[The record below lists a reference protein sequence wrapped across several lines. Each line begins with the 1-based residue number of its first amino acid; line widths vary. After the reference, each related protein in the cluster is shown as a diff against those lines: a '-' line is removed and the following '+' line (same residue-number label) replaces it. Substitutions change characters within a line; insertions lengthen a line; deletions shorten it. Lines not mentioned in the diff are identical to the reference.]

1 MGVEPADDWR
11 RGDVVDTPPPTSPP
25 AFELVPDSVSGT
37 PLWPVQEILDGAF
50 FVIGT
55 VLVMWLG
62 WIVVTV
68 GFNGWFA
75 IVSVFLFWV
84 LLAYVGLPRL
94 QEVLSKVYVP
104 DYFIGR
110 SLTEV
115 GVLGDPIN
123 LALDGSEADIHAAMA
138 KAGWVR
144 AEELTIGSSWRIVLS
159 SVLRRPYPEAPV
171 SSLFLFGQRQ
181 AFAYQQEVNGNASQR
196 HHVRFWPVP
205 DGWKLPG
212 GFQVEWLAAATY
224 DRAVGISLF
233 TLQVTHRV
241 DSDIDIERDYVINTV
256 RYVVPEASLR
266 VITEYSSAF
275 TTRNGGGDVVRTD
288 GSLPILDLT
297 RLQAPEPD
305 RVEPATDALSRAVSH
320 RVPPPSLLAAGVMS
334 MAKAGLTL
342 AVVLV
347 AILRRD
353 SPPANAST
361 LELTVMGAG
370 ALGLVGLW
378 VLHARPPRL
387 GSDRPHG
394 RVHRGG
400 GHTAARPQCRHR
412 SEVPG
417 VDEHRD
423 HRPHP
428 HRGELQRGP
437 ALGESRSARL
447 STPCAGQGSR
457 CQEQDRDALCHPKS
471 SPSRSAEG
479 FWSGSRSIRKELS
492 RPRRLA
498 MRGTSS
504 ASCSE
509 RLRASLL
516 MATTSASTAGGSPV
530 ICSASWVLLMTSAS
544 PSRAAAICCCWAAG
558 ITSLLSVIWVKLN
571 DRAASMMPPA
581 MARPKESPKDPAA
594 ELTPAASLTRSGS
607 TGASV

>member
-37 PLWPVQEILDGAF
+37 PLWPVQEILDGVF

-138 KAGWVR
+138 QAGWVR

-361 LELTVMGAG
+361 LELTVMGVG

-378 VLHARPPRL
+378 VFMLAHHAWARIAL
-387 GSDRPHG
+387 M
-394 RVHRGG
+394 VVC
-400 GHTAARPQCRHR
+400 TAEAVTQLLDL
-412 SEVPG
+412 SAATEVRFL
-417 VDEHRD
+417 V
-423 HRPHP
+423 
-428 HRGELQRGP
+428 
-437 ALGESRSARL
+437 
-447 STPCAGQGSR
+447 
-457 CQEQDRDALCHPKS
+457 
-471 SPSRSAEG
+471 
-479 FWSGSRSIRKELS
+479 
-492 RPRRLA
+492 
-498 MRGTSS
+498 
-504 ASCSE
+504 
-509 RLRASLL
+509 L
-516 MATTSASTAGGSPV
+516 MSTAITVLILIAVS
-530 ICSASWVLLMTSAS
+530 SNEARRWV
-544 PSRAAAICCCWAAG
+544 RAG
-558 ITSLLSVIWVKLN
+558 RR
-571 DRAASMMPPA
+571 D
-581 MARPKESPKDPAA
+581 
-594 ELTPAASLTRSGS
+594 
-607 TGASV
+607 